1 MFLCETLNCK
11 KGERPALSSFS
22 LIYGPWISHSSR
34 FFEGWDST
42 PSAARSVAFL
52 AADLGEGSRLP
63 VGGFAIQRQEDGK
76 RGPVVIRSGP
86 ALHLDGPAMFFDNAA
101 SDPQTQAG
109 ANIFLGGKEW
119 LEEAFSVLR
128 FDPVAG
134 IENGDPHAGPF

>member
-11 KGERPALSSFS
+11 NGGAAGAFPLFFDLWSVD
-22 LIYGPWISHSSR
+22 ISHSSR

-52 AADLGEGSRLP
+52 AADLGEGSRLR

-86 ALHLDGPAMFFDNAA
+86 ALHLDGAAMFFNNAA
-101 SDPQTQAG
+101 SDPQ
-109 ANIFLGGKEW
+109 
-119 LEEAFSVLR
+119 
-128 FDPVAG
+128 
-134 IENGDPHAGPF
+134 